1 MPKLFRGDSAVK
13 VGFVASEVSPYFQ
26 TTIKIGNRDIQELT
40 TRAVEME
47 FGVGFFG
54 GAGS

>member
-1 MPKLFRGDSAVK
+1 M
-13 VGFVASEVSPYFQ
+13 ASEASPYFQ

-47 FGVGFFG
+47 LGVGFFG